1 MKKPDQS
8 HRFLF
13 EDHPIRGQYVTLDR
27 SWQEI
32 AQQAGLEGRGL
43 SLLGEAVVAV
53 TLIADTLKIEGSVTL
68 QIRGAGPL
76 GLLVVEAD
84 SKQKIRGIARQ
95 EGQIDDQMDIKEIF
109 GSDQL
114 VITIKTKGAE
124 PYQGIVP
131 LQGASLADALEYYF
145 ATSEQLA
152 THFWLA
158 CDGQNASGMLVQKI
172 PGKSED
178 DDAWDRVLHL
188 ASTVTDDELQRIPL
202 DDLLHRLFNEET
214 VRLFDSRTIEFSCSC
229 SRERTVGMLLTLGK
243 AEADDIVETEGE
255 IAVNCEFCNANYRF
269 DQIDVEQVFREG
281 GATPSSSA
289 TH

>member
-1 MKKPDQS
+1 MKKLDQS

-13 EDHPIRGQYVTLDR
+13 EDHPIRGQYVTLDQ

-32 AQQAGLEGRGL
+32 AQQAGLEGKGL
-43 SLLGEAVVAV
+43 ILLGEAVAAV
-53 TLIADTLKIEGSVTL
+53 TLLADTLKIQGSVTL
-68 QIRGAGPL
+68 QIRGSGPL
-76 GLLVVEAD
+76 GLLVVEAN
-84 SKQKIRGIARQ
+84 SEQKVRGIARQ
-95 EGQIDDQMDIKEIF
+95 AGQIDEQMDLQEIL
-109 GSDQL
+109 GSDHL

-131 LQGASLADALEYYF
+131 LQGASLSEALEYYF

-152 THFWLA
+152 THLWLA
-158 CDGQNASGMLVQKI
+158 CDGHNASGMLIQKI

-178 DDAWDRVLHL
+178 EDAWNRILHL
-188 ASTVTDDELQRIPL
+188 ASTVTNDELQKTSL
-202 DDLLHRLFNEET
+202 SDLLHRLFNEET
-214 VRLFDSRTIEFSCSC
+214 VRLFDSRTLEFACSC

-255 IAVNCEFCNANYRF
+255 ISVNCEFCNANYRF
-269 DQIDVEQVFREG
+269 DRIDVEQVFSESV
-281 GATPSSSA
+281 AVQSNET